1 MKSVSAFLGSVAL
14 ATVLVL
20 AVWFGFLAA
29 FPQIGPRIG
38 QTPMDVWAYLFDGE
52 PAHRT
57 QIVDGLAITLRDA
70 GLGFVVGMSLA
81 LSGAALALLSRE
93 FERSAVPVA
102 TLLRSIPLVTLAP
115 ILVATFGRGLTMV
128 AVTGALVVLFPAF
141 VTLVAGLRAAPAQSM
156 DLIRAYGGS
165 EAAALRM
172 VALPAALPSLFAAL
186 RISVPGALIG
196 ALIAE
201 WLGTGAG
208 LGSSMLKAI
217 PRYDYPQLWASIAV
231 VAAASIVLY
240 TLVGAV
246 ERVVALRFADPSVI
260 S

>member
-1 MKSVSAFLGSVAL
+1 MKSVLAFLGSVAL

-20 AVWFGFLAA
+20 AVWIGFLAA

-38 QTPMDVWAYLFDGE
+38 QTPMDVWAYL
-52 PAHRT
+52 
-57 QIVDGLAITLRDA
+57 VDGKPAQRAQLLDGLVITLRDA
-70 GLGFVVGMSLA
+70 GIGFAVGMSAA
-81 LSGAALALLSRE
+81 LGGAALALLSRE

-128 AVTGALVVLFPAF
+128 AITGALVVFFPAF
-141 VTLVAGLRAAPAQSM
+141 VTIMSGLRGAPRETM
-156 DLIRAYGGS
+156 DLVRAYGGS
-165 EAAALRM
+165 ETTALRM

-201 WLGTGAG
+201 WLGTGEG
-208 LGSSMLKAI
+208 LGSTMLKAI

-231 VAAASIVLY
+231 VAAASIVAY

-246 ERVVALRFADPSVI
+246 ERVVALRFAGPSVP
-260 S
+260 

>member
-1 MKSVSAFLGSVAL
+1 MKSLLAFLGSVAL

-20 AVWFGFLAA
+20 AGWVGFLAA

-38 QTPMDVWAYLFDGE
+38 QTPMDVWTYLFASK
-52 PAHRT
+52 PIHRE
-57 QIVDGLAITLRDA
+57 QIIDGLAITLCDA
-70 GLGFVVGMSLA
+70 GLGFVVGMVMA
-81 LSGAALALLSRE
+81 VAGAAAVLLSRE
-93 FERSAVPVA
+93 FERGVVPVA

-115 ILVATFGRGLTMV
+115 ILVATFGRGQLMV
-128 AVTGALVVLFPAF
+128 AVTGALVVFFPAF
-141 VTLVAGLRAAPAQSM
+141 VTIVAGLRGAPQQSL
-156 DLIRAYGGS
+156 DLVRAYGGS
-165 EAAALRM
+165 EALALRM
-172 VALPAALPSLFAAL
+172 VALPAALPALFAAV

-201 WLGTGAG
+201 WLGTGKG
-208 LGSSMLKAI
+208 LGSSMLRAI

-246 ERVVALRFADPSVI
+246 EKVVAQHFADPALT
-260 S
+260 

>member
-1 MKSVSAFLGSVAL
+1 MKSVLAFLGSVAL

-20 AVWFGFLAA
+20 AVWIGFLAA

-38 QTPMDVWAYLFDGE
+38 QTPMDVWGYLVDGKPAQRAQLFDGL
-52 PAHRT
+52 
-57 QIVDGLAITLRDA
+57 VITLRDA
-70 GLGFVVGMSLA
+70 GIGFAVGMSAA
-81 LSGAALALLSRE
+81 LGGAALALLSRE

-128 AVTGALVVLFPAF
+128 AITGALVVFFPAF
-141 VTLVAGLRAAPAQSM
+141 VTIMSGLRGAPRETM
-156 DLIRAYGGS
+156 DLVRAYGGS
-165 EAAALRM
+165 ETTALRM

-201 WLGTGAG
+201 WLGTGEG
-208 LGSSMLKAI
+208 LGSTMLKAI

-231 VAAASIVLY
+231 VAAASIVAY

-246 ERVVALRFADPSVI
+246 ERVVALRFADPSVP
-260 S
+260 